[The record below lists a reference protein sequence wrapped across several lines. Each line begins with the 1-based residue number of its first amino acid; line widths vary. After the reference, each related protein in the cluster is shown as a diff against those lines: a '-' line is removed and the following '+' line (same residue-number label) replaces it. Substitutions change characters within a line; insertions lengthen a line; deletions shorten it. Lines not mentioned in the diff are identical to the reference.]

1 MSFSDMMSS
10 GRGPGVIGMILALV
24 VLLGFGVLFM
34 FAFDEGFQGP
44 GKSIESVVKAQAKE
58 IEDDHATIV
67 AGEARLAKAPELVAT
82 ADSLR
87 KLQLQIKTGVQKIA
101 SLKTSVAEGKKA
113 VEAKIKE
120 HEEYKDRY
128 RAFVRGNAKGQT
140 LETLQTVSGAVYKNV
155 TIREV
160 SAVGMQIRHDE
171 GHKRINFDELPAEMR
186 DYYQFDAKQREK
198 ALAEEDVGRSQHEAA
213 AAVANQVADAQMAK
227 QREADVGVAKE
238 KIRREMAQKEGQI
251 GALQTEISNLQQAS
265 QNAAAEAASA
275 RAAGHIH
282 INKVSGIEGN
292 IRSKQNKITGL
303 NNEIS
308 ALRAR
313 L

>member
-10 GRGPGVIGMILALV
+10 GRGPGVIGMILALI

-58 IEDDHATIV
+58 IEDHHAAIS
-67 AGEARLAKAPELVAT
+67 AGEATLAKAPQLVST
-82 ADSLR
+82 ADSLS
-87 KLQLQIKTGVQKIA
+87 KVKLQIKIGAQKIT

-128 RAFVRGNAKGQT
+128 RAFVRSNAKGQT

-160 SAVGMQIRHDE
+160 TAVGMQIRHDE
-171 GHKRINFDELPAEMR
+171 GLKRINFEELPVETR
-186 DYYQFDAKQREK
+186 DYYQFDAKQRDS
-198 ALAEEDVGRSQHEAA
+198 ALAEENVGRSQHEVEAA
-213 AAVANQVADAQMAK
+213 AANDLMDAQMAK
-227 QREADVGVAKE
+227 QREADAGLAKE
-238 KIRREMAQKEGQI
+238 KMQREIVQKEGQI
-251 GALQTEISNLQQAS
+251 SALEAEITNLQQAS
-265 QNAAAEAASA
+265 QRAAAEAAAA
-275 RAAGHIH
+275 RAAGHMH
-282 INKVSGIEGN
+282 LNKVSGIEGT
-292 IRSKQNKITGL
+292 IRAKQNNIAGL
-303 NNEIS
+303 NSEIA